1 VITLKWHSDKWLDK
15 WRKENPVDQ
24 SGVASSPA
32 AQRKI
37 NRVGDYRDM
46 SGVNGKENL
55 QQQQIKGENWKHRLA
70 NWLSVTG
77 FYFFLFASAYFV
89 ISIFIY
95 GFILSFLLLFS

>member
-1 VITLKWHSDKWLDK
+1 MITLKWHSDKWGDK
-15 WRKENPVDQ
+15 WRKETAADQNNLARSPV
-24 SGVASSPA
+24 AKT
-32 AQRKI
+32 RI

-46 SGVNGKENL
+46 AEVNKKENL
-55 QQQQIKGENWKHRLA
+55 QQMKAENWKQRLA
-70 NWLSVTG
+70 NWLSITG